1 MARKKQ
7 YIESEVIEK
16 AMHLFW
22 QKGYESTSVRML
34 EKEMGINQFSM
45 YSSFGSKQGVFL
57 ESVKC
62 YKSKLQCIVDKLKA
76 DPNGIEGVKE
86 YFYDFIRFS
95 KEKEDAKGCLIVSTI
110 SEFGKDLDPIVMS
123 EIVIFTDKL
132 KEIFKEKLAFDKQ
145 KNARKIAKQANYL
158 MISLKGLAVAS
169 KVSSQNDMEDFI
181 EATFEKL

>member
-45 YSSFGSKQGVFL
+45 YSSFGSKQGVFI
-57 ESVKC
+57 ESIKC

-76 DPNGIEGVKE
+76 DPNGIEGVKQ
-86 YFYDFIRFS
+86 YFYDFIAFS
-95 KEKEDAKGCLIVSTI
+95 KEKEERKGCLLVSTI
-110 SEFGKDLDPIVMS
+110 SEFGNGLEPMVLE
-123 EIVIFTDKL
+123 EIVNFTNKL
-132 KEIFKEKLAFDKQ
+132 KGIFRDKLAFDKQ
-145 KNARKIAKQANYL
+145 KDAETLAKQANYL
-158 MISLKGLAVAS
+158 LISLQGLTVAS
-169 KVSSQNDMEDFI
+169 KISSQKDIEDFI